1 MKGSSDAV
9 KDAADRLSEL
19 EKKRTSAM
27 ESSRIIIRK
36 TKRMIHA
43 IHTGETYD
51 PISDELRDDVRI
63 LTDDLKDDPSVYHSA
78 VVQDSL
84 SEYAE
89 AMIFAA
95 VIEGKDIPTYEGL
108 GITPQAWVMGLADS
122 IGEIRRMIL
131 THLMDGDNEKATG
144 LFRIMDDIGDSVL
157 SLDVP
162 DAIAPIRRKQDIA
175 RSILEKTRSDITNAT
190 MLAQYK

>member
-1 MKGSSDAV
+1 M

-43 IHTGETYD
+43 IHTGEAYD
-51 PISDELRDDVRI
+51 PISDELHDDVRK
-63 LTDDLKDDPSVYHSA
+63 LTDDLRDDPSVYHSA

-95 VIEGKDIPTYEGL
+95 VIEGNDIPTYEVL
-108 GITPQAWVMGLADS
+108 EITPQAWVMGLADS

-131 THLMDGDNEKATG
+131 THLMDGDNERATG

-175 RSILEKTRSDITNAT
+175 RSILEKTRSDIANAT
-190 MLAQYK
+190 LLAQYK